1 MNARNV
7 RGEALVLSLFILL
20 SVALQVL
27 TSLIVAPPPGS
38 YTITTWEI
46 TDTSGRTYID
56 TYASRTIL
64 GQYPPEGYFT
74 YTATIPNIPFKN
86 PVLVL
91 SHPKF
96 SEVEVYLCGKKVA
109 KIGNKYHSSI
119 YNGVILVPLSEI
131 QCRKVEVKGYVTY
144 KTGWGV
150 PPFITDYKTAAHYK
164 YLNLLIGP
172 FAHAVA
178 VGINLAVGLM
188 LLGLYFIT
196 PAKYLGQHFLLF
208 GISTIA
214 LAIFFVDGFVFPY
227 MPISLLV
234 ERKIIVLS
242 FSTAAIFMHLAIM
255 KTAGVYRRSRH
266 LKEIAHSITALLIFI
281 TLVSAALGWDLRS
294 FKLIYTISISG
305 ILLLLLADG
314 ALLLYLLYAH
324 SHLVGRERRTA
335 LLLTGGILALG
346 TFGMHE
352 MVGMVLPLS
361 NLPIRSTSTAFA
373 TMFIIVVIAYIMI
386 EKFDYTVRNL
396 ATAQRETTTLRQLI
410 TKDPLTGAL
419 NRLYLS
425 HVAKLGELSPP
436 VSVLMLDLDNFK
448 EINDSMGH
456 MFGDKVLRQI
466 VDKIGE
472 VIRNTDRIVR
482 YGGDEFLILLNRTD
496 IDKAEKI
503 GRRIL
508 QSIEET
514 TAGMITAS
522 MGISV
527 CRDIEKLHEA
537 IQLADKA
544 LYIAKSKGKNRVHSL
559 SR

>member
-1 MNARNV
+1 MNAQNV
-7 RGEALVLSLFILL
+7 GGEVLILSLFILL

-27 TSLIVAPPPGS
+27 TGLISAPPPGS
-38 YTITTWEI
+38 YAIITWKI
-46 TDTSGRTYID
+46 TDTSGYTYTD
-56 TYASRTIL
+56 TYATRAIL

-74 YTATIPNIPFKN
+74 YTATIPDIPFKN

-91 SHPKF
+91 SHPGF
-96 SEVEVYLCGKKVA
+96 SEVEVYLCGRRVA
-109 KIGNKYHSSI
+109 KVGNRNHSLI
-119 YNGVILVPLSEI
+119 HNGVIVVPLEGTN
-131 QCRKVEVKGYVTY
+131 CRTVSIKGYVTY
-144 KTGWGV
+144 RTGWV
-150 PPFITDYKTAAHYK
+150 IPPFITDYKTASYYK

-188 LLGLYFIT
+188 LLGLYFTT
-196 PAKYLGQHFLLF
+196 PAKYLGKHFLLF

-214 LAIFFVDGFVFPY
+214 LAVFFIDGFVFPY
-227 MPISLLV
+227 MPISLLA
-234 ERKIIVLS
+234 ERKLAVLS
-242 FSTAAIFMHLAIM
+242 FSIAAILMHLAIM
-255 KTAGVYRRSRH
+255 ETAGVCKRSRH
-266 LKEIAHSITALLIFI
+266 LQKIVHSITALLII
-281 TLVSAALGWDLRS
+281 LTLVSTTLGWDLRS
-294 FKLIYTISISG
+294 FKLIYTMSVSG

-314 ALLLYLLYAH
+314 TLLLYLLYGTPQ
-324 SHLVGRERRTA
+324 LKGRERRTV

-346 TFGMHE
+346 AFGLHE

-361 NLPIRSTSTAFA
+361 SLSLRSTSTAFA
-373 TMFIIVVIAYIMI
+373 TMFIIVVIAYIMV

-396 ATAQRETTTLRQLI
+396 ATAQRERATLRQLV

-456 MFGDKVLRQI
+456 MFGDRVLRQI
-466 VDKIGE
+466 ADKIGE
-472 VIRNTDRIVR
+472 VIRNNDRIVR

-496 IDKAEKI
+496 IGKAEKI

-508 QSIEET
+508 RTIEKT
-514 TAGMITAS
+514 TSGMITAS
-522 MGISV
+522 IGIAV
-527 CRDIEKLHEA
+527 CWDIDKLHEA

-544 LYIAKSKGKNRVHSL
+544 LYIAKSEGKNRVHSL